1 MNAFMIILVV
11 VRSPLI
17 IHFMLTLLKMNLENI
32 EADVTSIVG
41 NVNENSNLE
50 NQDDKLENK
59 VVQTTFDFDTVNN
72 CIGA

>member
-1 MNAFMIILVV
+1 
-11 VRSPLI
+11 
-17 IHFMLTLLKMNLENI
+17 MLTLLKMNLENI